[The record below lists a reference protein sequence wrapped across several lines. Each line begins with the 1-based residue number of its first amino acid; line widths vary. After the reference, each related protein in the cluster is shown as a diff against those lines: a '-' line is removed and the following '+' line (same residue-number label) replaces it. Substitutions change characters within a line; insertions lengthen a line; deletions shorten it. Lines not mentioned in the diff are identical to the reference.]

1 MQLGNVDRGLSKSSA
16 GPNLEY
22 LATYHV
28 GRGSPRQTG
37 VARPTVHGGVFLC
50 YS

>member
-16 GPNLEY
+16 RPNLEY

-28 GRGSPRQTG
+28 GRGSPRQAEIRHAQG
-37 VARPTVHGGVFLC
+37 RAR
-50 YS
+50 